1 MRQRLLTPAFS
12 SLPSVSFNVRQFV
25 GSITDRKFFHSPE
38 ALGTIEACE
47 PGLAFARRWLGRQPM
62 HIELW
67 NAGLLLADVV
77 KVFNPQSPQA
87 RAIFD
92 FAIVVIAVMVII
104 FAVVV
109 GIAPAYCGTAR
120 QLLVTDSRPAVLGI
134 SVLTAA
140 HQKNS
145 NETATKGE
153 LNEMKSRIGTRDD
166 SVAAR
171 CDQSAAGRQEGKARM

>member
-1 MRQRLLTPAFS
+1 MDMQVFSAALL
-12 SLPSVSFNVRQFV
+12 
-25 GSITDRKFFHSPE
+25 I
-38 ALGTIEACE
+38 
-47 PGLAFARRWLGRQPM
+47 
-62 HIELW
+62 
-67 NAGLLLADVV
+67 ADVV

-92 FAIVVIAVMVII
+92 LTIVVIAVMVVI

-109 GIAPAYCGTAR
+109 GIARQTAGLPDSF
-120 QLLVTDSRPAVLGI
+120 LLATAAPQFLGI
-134 SVLTAA
+134 SFLTAA

-166 SVAAR
+166 SVAAT
-171 CDQSAAGRQEGKARM
+171 CDRSAAGRREGKASM

>member
-1 MRQRLLTPAFS
+1 MDMQLFSAALL
-12 SLPSVSFNVRQFV
+12 
-25 GSITDRKFFHSPE
+25 I
-38 ALGTIEACE
+38 
-47 PGLAFARRWLGRQPM
+47 
-62 HIELW
+62 
-67 NAGLLLADVV
+67 ADVV

-92 FAIVVIAVMVII
+92 LTIVVIAVMVVI

-109 GIAPAYCGTAR
+109 GIARQTAGLPDSF
-120 QLLVTDSRPAVLGI
+120 LLATAAPQFLGI
-134 SVLTAA
+134 SFLTAA

-166 SVAAR
+166 SVAAT
-171 CDQSAAGRQEGKARM
+171 CDRSAAGRREGKASM

>member
-1 MRQRLLTPAFS
+1 MQLFGAALL
-12 SLPSVSFNVRQFV
+12 
-25 GSITDRKFFHSPE
+25 I
-38 ALGTIEACE
+38 
-47 PGLAFARRWLGRQPM
+47 
-62 HIELW
+62 
-67 NAGLLLADVV
+67 ADVV

-92 FAIVVIAVMVII
+92 LAIVVIAVIVVI

-109 GIAPAYCGTAR
+109 GIAREDCGTAR
-120 QLLVTDSRPAVLGI
+120 QLLVSDSSVTVLGYFFLDC
-134 SVLTAA
+134 V

-166 SVAAR
+166 SVAAT
-171 CDQSAAGRQEGKARM
+171 CDQSAAGRREWKASM